1 MTPRGPGALRESYGG
16 VNSARLPPY
25 HRLDV
30 RALRRFGGEGSRL
43 AVYAEVR
50 NLYDRG
56 NVRRYDTSAYV
67 ARGGEIVVQRTPITW
82 LPILPSLGLRWD
94 F

>member
-1 MTPRGPGALRESYGG
+1 M
-16 VNSARLPPY
+16 NSARLPPY

-30 RALRRFGGEGSRL
+30 RVHRYFGGEASQL
-43 AVYAEVR
+43 AIYAEVH
-50 NLYDRG
+50 NVYNRG
-56 NVRRYDTSAYV
+56 NVRRYEVDGYID
-67 ARGGEIVVQRTPITW
+67 RDGKIVELRTPVTW